1 MFYCS
6 FIPAATVGLLS
17 RLGSN
22 PPSSHVQRRKTSFK
36 DARSRSRVCGAA
48 NQERKPLPVP
58 KLPCTGAQLPK
69 RGRIKVIPEQDSR
82 EMPVQ
87 TPLVQALPPSPPKS
101 LSPTRGHRQAEV
113 TSLRPAAQHPWPGPS
128 RAICWHVGRH
138 PRCVPR
144 GLAGCLDAL
153 SRAQEPLWQGASLV
167 ALPRR
172 TPQPAPW
179 HSGDRAGR
187 EQAGVQRARP
197 PHQHVA

>member
-6 FIPAATVGLLS
+6 LIPAATAGLLS

-69 RGRIKVIPEQDSR
+69 KGRIKVIPEQDSR

-87 TPLVQALPPSPPKS
+87 TPLVQALHP
-101 LSPTRGHRQAEV
+101 SPTRASAQQGGTGRQRSLPCALLPSILGQDPAE
-113 TSLRPAAQHPWPGPS
+113 L
-128 RAICWHVGRH
+128 CWHAGRH

-144 GLAGCLDAL
+144 GLAACLDAL
-153 SRAQEPLWQGASLV
+153 SRAQEPLWQGAVWWPFPGGSNPT
-167 ALPRR
+167 ACPMAQRG
-172 TPQPAPW
+172 Q
-179 HSGDRAGR
+179 SGTGPGR
-187 EQAGVQRARP
+187 CAVS
-197 PHQHVA
+197 